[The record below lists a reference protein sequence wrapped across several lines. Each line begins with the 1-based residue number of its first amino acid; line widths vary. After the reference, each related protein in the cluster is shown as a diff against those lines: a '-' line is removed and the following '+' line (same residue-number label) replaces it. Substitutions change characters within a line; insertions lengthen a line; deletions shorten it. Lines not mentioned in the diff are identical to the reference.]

1 MSILAI
7 DRWKKRLWLAYAK
20 EWSDIIFPIWW
31 LDNTQDVLFS
41 LAHLIVQ
48 HNASI
53 VVVGYPSQVSY
64 VQRSIDAFIKQ
75 LSFVISPDI
84 QIVKTNEDYTSVL
97 AWAQLENFKKTAA
110 EDSLAAVK
118 ILESYMEHKKS

>member
-1 MSILAI
+1 M
-7 DRWKKRLWLAYAK
+7 
-20 EWSDIIFPIWW
+20 
-31 LDNTQDVLFS
+31 LFS

-48 HNASI
+48 HNATV

-97 AWAQLENFKKTAA
+97 AWAQIWNFKKTAA

-118 ILESYMEHKKS
+118 ILEAYLDHKKS